1 MRTYSILLKYLGF
14 YYYLKVL
21 VVIQYR
27 VSDTF
32 KAVKRIKLSSKADI
46 YNLNFLLIYKQFK
59 IKYYV
64 IPKMPT
70 KQMLIFNEL
79 YKST

>member
-46 YNLNFLLIYKQFK
+46 YNLNFLLIKKTIKK
-59 IKYYV
+59 IKIYG
-64 IPKMPT
+64 KENAKFT
-70 KQMLIFNEL
+70 RRND
-79 YKST
+79 TR